1 MYHYKEVKT
10 YTPKEYKTI
19 TAQLKA
25 YKNGQADILLQ
36 QTIKEPYKDLAEF
49 QNKRIAIIETFKN
62 DFDKF
67 ETNLIKEV

>member
-1 MYHYKEVKT
+1 MYQYKEVKT

-19 TAQLKA
+19 IAQLKA
-25 YKNGQADILLQ
+25 YKNGQVEILLQ
-36 QTIKEPYKDLAEF
+36 KVIKEPYNDLSKF
-49 QNKRIAIIETFKN
+49 QDNRIAIIETFKN